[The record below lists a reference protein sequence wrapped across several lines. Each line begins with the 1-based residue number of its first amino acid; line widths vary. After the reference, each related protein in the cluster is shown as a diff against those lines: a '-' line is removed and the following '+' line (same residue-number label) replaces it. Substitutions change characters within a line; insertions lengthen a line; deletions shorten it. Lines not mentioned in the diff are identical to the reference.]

1 MARRTKALPPPI
13 IDTAPID
20 ADPLGRPD
28 YPDTD
33 PVRTP
38 DNLGT
43 SPGILPLP
51 IDTDIDPS
59 YRQMIDRLL
68 DPATADRAK
77 DTLRRPNIAKRAT
90 DALRRRIADRQ
101 DASPDDLQKVGDTA
115 KTRRLGRRIK
125 KIEEKISEEKKHAD
139 SAMHSSV
146 RDRRL
151 KRVEAL
157 RKNLTD
163 QQVDRG
169 KLVNKHLEKAGTKVA
184 KAELKDLGYNR
195 RERKLAMKDIVHVR
209 RELGRLT
216 LNLNVYNKD
225 EKSTRKRAEIIERNL
240 NKVTSKTNE
249 IHRQS
254 EMTETSVE
262 AAKTELDEL
271 AKIQDKLMEEYAA
284 LEEELKDHP
293 NPVDDNRV
301 VDILDSIGQ
310 NARDIAK
317 RTDEV
322 QQLTQ
327 EFKTLSD
334 QEKKLTQQ
342 LTALED
348 RNSDVRSRLRVI
360 RERQF
365 NVGVK
370 IVDEKKKI
378 RQGNIK

>member
-1 MARRTKALPPPI
+1 MTERSAAVATP
-13 IDTAPID
+13 IDT
-20 ADPLGRPD
+20 DPLGWPD
-28 YPDTD
+28 YPDTIPTSWPDKADTDLAHD
-33 PVRTP
+33 PDYIADAATIDAYSDDEI
-38 DNLGT
+38 DNHLE
-43 SPGILPLP
+43 P
-51 IDTDIDPS
+51 IDNA
-59 YRQMIDRLL
+59 R
-68 DPATADRAK
+68 
-77 DTLRRPNIAKRAT
+77 DTLRRRNRNIARRVT
-90 DALRRRIADRQ
+90 DVLRRRMDDRQ
-101 DASPDDLQKVGDTA
+101 DASPDDLLKVGDTA
-115 KTRRLGRRIK
+115 KTRKLDRRIDK
-125 KIEEKISEEKKHAD
+125 LEEMIAKEEAHAKR
-139 SAMHSSV
+139 AVHSSV
-146 RDRRL
+146 QNQRYKKAAAL
-151 KRVEAL
+151 KRNWV
-157 RKNLTD
+157 D
-163 QQVDRG
+163 QQAARDN
-169 KLVNKHLEKAGTKVA
+169 LANKHLEKAGTKAA

-216 LNLNVYNKD
+216 LNLNIYNKD

-284 LEEELKDHP
+284 LKEELKDRP

-301 VDILDSIGQ
+301 VDILDKIGQ

-317 RTDEV
+317 HKDEV
-322 QQLTQ
+322 QQLT
-327 EFKTLSD
+327 EELKTLSD

-348 RNSDVRSRLRVI
+348 RNNYVRSRLSVI
-360 RERQF
+360 RKRQF
-365 NVGVK
+365 DAGVK
-370 IVDEKKKI
+370 IADEKKKI